1 MSMTKDSAA
10 FQRMMED
17 ARQEE
22 ECSHELYLEH
32 QYLTM
37 RRSRRNNV
45 TNDPQATYHVNPPN
59 GTTPT
64 TK

>member
-1 MSMTKDSAA
+1 
-10 FQRMMED
+10 MMED

-45 TNDPQATYHVNPPN
+45 TNDPQAEYITTKKTDDN
-59 GTTPT
+59 GTGN
-64 TK
+64 K